1 MPPEHANG
9 SPVLDQDEPSSP
21 LIPPQSGPPLT
32 SLFGFGSLPGMEEE
46 TTGGPGDVPA
56 SDSETG
62 WPSDGPSEPLDSD
75 PSGTTSSPGSAAG
88 SPLSKGQLKE
98 TFRAGVR
105 ISTSTA
111 HRLGARTPGQ
121 QHVGLYLADED
132 DVKGIGDP
140 LAEIAHRRGG
150 LAGGKLSPD
159 TNNALQA
166 VMALAG
172 YVAKQLKGVQTARQL
187 DGQIAAGVVHVGDV
201 DDEQVA

>member
-1 MPPEHANG
+1 MT
-9 SPVLDQDEPSSP
+9 LDQPSDVLEEDASSVPSPRPSSP
-21 LIPPQSGPPLT
+21 PSRNG
-32 SLFGFGSLPGMEEE
+32 LFGFGSIPGEEE
-46 TTGGPGDVPA
+46 LESLLTGPQGDPELG
-56 SDSETG
+56 SETD
-62 WPSDGPSEPLDSD
+62 WQSDEQPDSLDSG
-75 PSGTTSSPGSAAG
+75 PETTSSSASAAG

-111 HRLGARTPGQ
+111 HRVAARTPGQ
-121 QHVGLYLADED
+121 QHVGLYLADET

-172 YVAKQLKGVQTARQL
+172 YVAKQLKGVEQARQI
-187 DGQIAAGVVHVGDV
+187 DGQIASGQVVVDSGD
-201 DDEQVA
+201 EAA